1 MIRFKNL
8 LVENPDTLVYK
19 SNRYNYTRSCAR
31 SAFFVYNDIIDT
43 QIYLFGYSD
52 IKKEFFCTNPE
63 VLKQINELTNN
74 DDIKYDSDKDDSS
87 DDGQIDYW
95 AKNAIEILKLGN
107 SGGGHQRLYTILKGI
122 GRIRRGQTYISSA
135 RLFEVDDDTDKKMIC
150 SFWETKNTVL
160 KYMNF
165 WEDAIKFNGFDP
177 KEILYEP
184 SKFFYT
190 YSQLMDINYDAS
202 KQTTVVPVKDSTL
215 QKVIDDKTNEYVDK
229 RGKLHTTGAT
239 LTPEEKN
246 SLNLE
251 VFSLDTEI
259 KILTDIK
266 KSGITDYNTP
276 GLQQSVKSVVDR
288 AVAQYEHDKTKRY
301 NLGAETEKQFG
312 GMPMAQIRSLY
323 RGIPLGKL
331 IKKESLYKKL
341 MRHMKLL

>member
-19 SNRYNYTRSCAR
+19 SKRYNYTTQFNR
-31 SAFFVYNDIIDT
+31 SAFFVYKDSVDEK
-43 QIYLFGYSD
+43 IYLFGYSA
-52 IKKEFFCTNPE
+52 IKKEFFCTNSE
-63 VLKQINELTNN
+63 VLKQIDALANN
-74 DDIKYDSDKDDSS
+74 SDIKYDSDKYD
-87 DDGQIDYW
+87 QNDYW
-95 AKNAIEILKLGN
+95 GKDAILGLKRGN
-107 SGGGHQRLYTILKGI
+107 SGGGHSSLEQVLLGLDRMDGLPI
-122 GRIRRGQTYISSA
+122 IRG
-135 RLFEVDDDTDKKMIC
+135 RLFEVDDSDKKIIC
-150 SFWETKNTVL
+150 SFWETRDIVL
-160 KYMNF
+160 KYINF

-190 YSQLMDINYDAS
+190 YSQLMDVNYDAA
-202 KQTTVVPVKDSTL
+202 KQFTVEPIKDSTL
-215 QKVIDDKTNEYVDK
+215 QKAIDDKTNEYVDK

-246 SLNLE
+246 SLDLE

-259 KILTDIK
+259 KVLTDIK
-266 KSGITDYNTP
+266 KSGITDYNLP
-276 GLQQSVKSVVDR
+276 GLQRSVKSVVDR

-312 GMPMAQIRSLY
+312 GMSMAQIRSLY

-331 IKKESLYKKL
+331 IKKESLYKKF